1 MIDRLRLAPWRAR
14 ILLLA
19 LPVVLAAAIVAAA
32 LLYAPRPAAAP
43 APAPAGRQAQAP
55 DQQAGAQPSAG
66 GLLVEVSGAVAHPG
80 LYRLQKG
87 QRVDAAIA
95 AAGGLAPQADQARL
109 PDMAKRLTDGMQV
122 DVPAVGATSRS
133 GGSGS
138 GSTGPSGGGSSRSSK
153 VDLNTATV
161 DQLAALPGFTPDLA
175 SAAVAYREQYGSFN
189 SVKELVTVLNMSQ
202 ADYAVARKYLRV

>member
-1 MIDRLRLAPWRAR
+1 MIDRLRLSPWRVR
-14 ILLLA
+14 VLLLA

-43 APAPAGRQAQAP
+43 APAPAGGQAQAP
-55 DQQAGAQPSAG
+55 DQLAGAQPSVG

-109 PDMAKRLTDGMQV
+109 PNMAKRLTDGMQV
-122 DVPAVGATSRS
+122 DVPAAGTTSRS
-133 GGSGS
+133 GGAGGGS
-138 GSTGPSGGGSSRSSK
+138 GGASGGGSRSTRI
-153 VDLNTATV
+153 DLNAATV

-175 SAAVAYREQYGSFN
+175 SAAVAYREQYGYFN
-189 SVKELVTVLNMSQ
+189 SVKELVTVLDMSQ
-202 ADYAVARKYLRV
+202 ADYAVARRYLRV

>member
-1 MIDRLRLAPWRAR
+1 MIDRFRLAPWRVR
-14 ILLLA
+14 VLLLA

-43 APAPAGRQAQAP
+43 VPAPAGRQAQAP
-55 DQQAGAQPSAG
+55 DQQAAAQPAAG

-95 AAGGLAPQADQARL
+95 AAGGLAPPADQARL

-122 DVPAVGATSRS
+122 DVPTVGATSRS
-133 GGSGS
+133 GGAGGS
-138 GSTGPSGGGSSRSSK
+138 GGSSASGSSRSAK
-153 VDLNTATV
+153 IDLNSATV

-175 SAAVAYREQYGSFN
+175 SAAVAYREQYGSFT